1 MLKVTRKA
9 RRDRKAAP
17 PDGQM
22 PLVEHLRE
30 LRHRLIVCVI
40 AVAAGMVVVFV
51 AYEPIFQWLIEPY
64 EEAVCERG
72 SPALEDCALLQTDP
86 LEGFAVRLRVAGFGG
101 AALAMP
107 VLLWQTWRF
116 ISPGLYSN
124 EKRYALPFV
133 GSALALFTLGA
144 GLAYWILPRALD
156 FLGRIGGGDL
166 VQAYRPSTYIQLVT
180 YMMLAF
186 GVGFEIPILLVFL
199 QVAGI
204 VQTDT
209 LRRFRRYAIV
219 VIAILAA
226 AMTPSGDPFSMMA
239 LWVPMVLFYELSIR
253 VGSWLTR
260 RQTAQ
265 VGV

>member
-1 MLKVTRKA
+1 MLNVTRKA

-22 PLVEHLRE
+22 PLIEHLRE
-30 LRHRLIVCVI
+30 LRHRLIICVI
-40 AVAAGMVVVFV
+40 AIAIGMVVVFV
-51 AYEPIFQWLIEPY
+51 AYEPVFQWLIEPY
-64 EEAVCERG
+64 EGAVCERG
-72 SPALEDCALLQTDP
+72 SPAFEDCALLQTDP

-107 VLLWQTWRF
+107 VLLWQIWRF

-144 GLAYWILPRALD
+144 GVAYWILPRALD
-156 FLGRIGGGDL
+156 FLGRIGGSDL

-199 QVAGI
+199 QLAGI

-219 VIAILAA
+219 IIAILAA
-226 AMTPSGDPFSMMA
+226 AMTPSGDPFTMMA

-253 VGSWLTR
+253 VGGWLTR
-260 RQTAQ
+260 RQATQ
-265 VGV
+265 VDV

>member
-1 MLKVTRKA
+1 MLKATRKA
-9 RRDRKAAP
+9 RRAKMETP

-22 PLVEHLRE
+22 PLIDHLRE
-30 LRHRLIVCVI
+30 LRHRLIICVI
-40 AVAAGMVVVFV
+40 AVALGMVVVFV
-51 AYEPIFQWLIEPY
+51 AYEPVFQWLIDPY
-64 EEAVCERG
+64 QEAVCERG
-72 SPALEDCALLQTDP
+72 SPALEECALLQTDP

-101 AALAMP
+101 VVLAMP

-133 GSALALFTLGA
+133 GSALMLFTLGA

-156 FLGRIGGGDL
+156 FLGRIGGSDL

-199 QVAGI
+199 QLAGI
-204 VQTDT
+204 IQTDT

-219 VIAILAA
+219 LLAVLAA
-226 AMTPSGDPFSMMA
+226 AITPSGDPFTMMA

-253 VGSWLTR
+253 VGAWLTR
-260 RQTAQ
+260 RQAAQ